1 MTVVML
7 PLAVYVISA
16 LLLLLETSLVSA
28 ALQHL
33 RGMPHTP
40 GTRFALACLLAPLV
54 LLPLV
59 PVVFLMTLDFKGK
72 ATPDGYVYA
81 AIIWLGGI
89 IAALPSYWYL
99 TRRRTDNPAS

>member
-1 MTVVML
+1 MVVVMV
-7 PLAVYVISA
+7 PLAVYLVSA
-16 LLLLLETSLVSA
+16 LLLFLETSLVSA
-28 ALQHL
+28 ALQHM
-33 RGMPHTP
+33 RGLPYTW
-40 GTRFALACLLAPLV
+40 GTRLALTCLLAPLI

-72 ATPDGYVYA
+72 ATPEGFVYA
-81 AIIWLGGI
+81 ALIWLGGI